1 MAANAAALTRISKP
15 LCFILI
21 QQFNIADA
29 DYIATWYW
37 QLCCA
42 SSVEI
47 RPMKHAEDL
56 LVYFE
61 VVELCIVNLSTSKGV
76 NYLSFSVVVRFAT
89 DK

>member
-1 MAANAAALTRISKP
+1 MAANAAALRRIGKP
-15 LCFILI
+15 LHFILT

-42 SSVEI
+42 SSVET

-61 VVELCIVNLSTSKGV
+61 VVELCIVNLLTSKCV
-76 NYLSFSVVVRFAT
+76 NHLSFSVVVEFAT
-89 DK
+89 DR